1 VLRLVCTACK
11 FIFLRVEAADEE
23 GVVCP
28 RCGTIFHPKEEEI
41 FDPEND

>member
-11 FIFLRVEAADEE
+11 FIFLRVEAVADE
-23 GVVCP
+23 GVTCP
-28 RCGTIFHPKEEEI
+28 RCKTVFHPEEEEL